1 MMKQPLN
8 RLLNRKL
15 MHILWGMQKLL
26 ERRCPFSIFLHPTLV
41 ATLTIMSILSFQ
53 LNAASLPQVSSVT
66 VKTRA
71 PQNELVTVWY
81 RIPKN
86 YHPRQKQMS
95 RVLVLFGGRNSSGK
109 DMASGG
115 LEWGKWADENNAF
128 LVSPGFKDDKY
139 WEPEKWS
146 GKALLNA
153 LEQIRK
159 RYNICTDKLLFY
171 GYSAGSQCSNLFPA
185 WRPQLTRAWVSHACG
200 VFHEPTTRMRFVA
213 GLVTCGDADHARYVI
228 SRNFVENCRKK
239 GINII
244 WRSFPNHPHD
254 VPPDSLRLAREFLT
268 YYHKAC
274 SADLTGRNSR
284 RNDIPVY
291 PYIGDD
297 QEGVFYRVDSPKA
310 KNILLEDRV
319 LLPAL
324 SIALAWGEA
333 E

>member
-1 MMKQPLN
+1 MEEGFLQFAKQHGLY
-8 RLLNRKL
+8 LK
-15 MHILWGMQKLL
+15 
-26 ERRCPFSIFLHPTLV
+26 
-41 ATLTIMSILSFQ
+41 
-53 LNAASLPQVSSVT
+53 NAAFFHHPPFYISRTSVT

-86 YHPRQKQMS
+86 YHPRQGQMS

-109 DMASGG
+109 NMASGG

-128 LVSPGFKDDKY
+128 LVSPGFKDDNY

-146 GKALLNA
+146 GRALLNA

-200 VFHEPTTRMRFVA
+200 VFHEPTAQMRFVA

-228 SRNFVENCRKK
+228 SRNFVENCREK
-239 GINII
+239 GDQHHLAL
-244 WRSFPNHPHD
+244 FPQ
-254 VPPDSLRLAREFLT
+254 SSARCPAGFT
-268 YYHKAC
+268 AAC
-274 SADLTGRNSR
+274 A
-284 RNDIPVY
+284 
-291 PYIGDD
+291 
-297 QEGVFYRVDSPKA
+297 
-310 KNILLEDRV
+310 
-319 LLPAL
+319 
-324 SIALAWGEA
+324 
-333 E
+333 

>member
-1 MMKQPLN
+1 MVREGTAQ
-8 RLLNRKL
+8 
-15 MHILWGMQKLL
+15 
-26 ERRCPFSIFLHPTLV
+26 
-41 ATLTIMSILSFQ
+41 
-53 LNAASLPQVSSVT
+53 
-66 VKTRA
+66 RA
-71 PQNELVTVWY
+71 
-81 RIPKN
+81 
-86 YHPRQKQMS
+86 
-95 RVLVLFGGRNSSGK
+95 G
-109 DMASGG
+109 
-115 LEWGKWADENNAF
+115 AD
-128 LVSPGFKDDKY
+128 
-139 WEPEKWS
+139 PEK
-146 GKALLNA
+146 
-153 LEQIRK
+153 
-159 RYNICTDKLLFY
+159 YNICTDKLFFY
-171 GYSAGSQCSNLFPA
+171 GYSAGSQCSNLFSA

-200 VFHEPTTRMRFVA
+200 VFHEPTARMRFVA

-297 QEGVFYRVDSPKA
+297 QEGVFYRADSPKA
-310 KNILLEDRV
+310 KNILPEDRV

>member
-1 MMKQPLN
+1 MTETQ
-8 RLLNRKL
+8 
-15 MHILWGMQKLL
+15 
-26 ERRCPFSIFLHPTLV
+26 
-41 ATLTIMSILSFQ
+41 
-53 LNAASLPQVSSVT
+53 
-66 VKTRA
+66 
-71 PQNELVTVWY
+71 
-81 RIPKN
+81 
-86 YHPRQKQMS
+86 
-95 RVLVLFGGRNSSGK
+95 
-109 DMASGG
+109 
-115 LEWGKWADENNAF
+115 
-128 LVSPGFKDDKY
+128 
-139 WEPEKWS
+139 
-146 GKALLNA
+146 

-297 QEGVFYRVDSPKA
+297 QEGVFYRADSPKA
-310 KNILLEDRV
+310 KNILPEDRV

>member
-1 MMKQPLN
+1 MIIVKIFRESYTLFSVC
-8 RLLNRKL
+8 RSCTVA
-15 MHILWGMQKLL
+15 ILTIL
-26 ERRCPFSIFLHPTLV
+26 SIF
-41 ATLTIMSILSFQ
+41 SFQ
-53 LNAASLPQVSSVT
+53 LNAAPLPQVASVT
-66 VKTRA
+66 VKTCA

-86 YHPRQKQMS
+86 YHPRQGQMS

-128 LVSPGFKDDKY
+128 LVSPGFKDDNY

-200 VFHEPTTRMRFVA
+200 VFHEPTARMRSVA

-297 QEGVFYRVDSPKA
+297 QEGVFYRADSPKA
-310 KNILLEDRV
+310 KNILPEDRV